1 MRARRAL
8 RCHCLSARACN
19 LSARE
24 IVTLVRVRS
33 LSLIA
38 CALAARCD
46 VTVSLNHSLSN
57 LCQAKRCASRASVT
71 AAAADDASKTLAAE
85 QSDAEAARDTDAVVR
100 VTARDTALA
109 AAHEILS
116 SAAACDEAEHSH
128 ARDTE
133 AETVSRA
140 AAEIEARLF
149 DLRFEFDERAHE
161 KAPNLWVC
169 HPSNRAYAL
178 SVENPSEE
186 SSLEPDMASGDG
198 ARSLRSDASHGLVS
212 QDTLTRGIM
221 HPHFIVSRSVRCRPD
236 RQRPLVVL
244 GTSACNTSRARF
256 SRRCTNSA
264 KPELTCEREGITLV
278 GACVDVDGDDGDTS
292 SAESPSAAAD
302 VARNDAIATQL
313 EFAKCDTE
321 REGIALVEACGDVD
335 DDKSDGLS
343 PFARPRQRRR
353 TRRRAHSKRRH
364 GQRTRRRVRSKRRR
378 ARAKCIPSQ
387 RVVEDAKNMK
397 EAKGVE
403 EGKCVEEA
411 KCAEEANGVEKAKG
425 AEEAKGAKEA
435 QGVEET
441 RDDWPSSYEMAIALV
456 IMGSLP
462 DRPDACQAYGD
473 SSSTAVVE
481 SDASSP
487 SPMVAMVAAAARCCW
502 LGAWDM
508 MSSARRLKM
517 SAMSAVFLLQPPSS
531 SFSVVP
537 LLKVPS
543 SSSWI
548 GAWSSLTAAA
558 TMGISPPMTAAPTPP
573 TPPTATPPTAPSSTP
588 PTPPSPTP
596 PTAPSPTSLS
606 TPGAGWARAVCE
618 CDGCNSDGAVIA
630 APKPPRVT
638 PFGDG
643 YGVRALL
650 FSRRARSRRVCA
662 LVTSARACSCR
673 ARR

>member
-256 SRRCTNSA
+256 SHGDVPILPSLSSHASARGSHSSVRASTSTAMTAILRRRRVLRLRQTSRAMMPSPHNSSLPSVTQSA
-264 KPELTCEREGITLV
+264 RGSHSSKRAATLMTTKAMAFRLSHGQGNGDAHVGALTRSGDTGSAHV
-278 GACVDVDGDDGDTS
+278 GACARSG
-292 SAESPSAAAD
+292 AA
-302 VARNDAIATQL
+302 
-313 EFAKCDTE
+313 
-321 REGIALVEACGDVD
+321 REQSV
-335 DDKSDGLS
+335 
-343 PFARPRQRRR
+343 F
-353 TRRRAHSKRRH
+353 
-364 GQRTRRRVRSKRRR
+364 RVS
-378 ARAKCIPSQ
+378 
-387 RVVEDAKNMK
+387 
-397 EAKGVE
+397 
-403 EGKCVEEA
+403 
-411 KCAEEANGVEKAKG
+411 
-425 AEEAKGAKEA
+425 
-435 QGVEET
+435 
-441 RDDWPSSYEMAIALV
+441 
-456 IMGSLP
+456 
-462 DRPDACQAYGD
+462 
-473 SSSTAVVE
+473 
-481 SDASSP
+481 ASS
-487 SPMVAMVAAAARCCW
+487 R
-502 LGAWDM
+502 
-508 MSSARRLKM
+508 
-517 SAMSAVFLLQPPSS
+517 
-531 SFSVVP
+531 
-537 LLKVPS
+537 
-543 SSSWI
+543 
-548 GAWSSLTAAA
+548 
-558 TMGISPPMTAAPTPP
+558 TPR
-573 TPPTATPPTAPSSTP
+573 T
-588 PTPPSPTP
+588 
-596 PTAPSPTSLS
+596 
-606 TPGAGWARAVCE
+606 
-618 CDGCNSDGAVIA
+618 
-630 APKPPRVT
+630 
-638 PFGDG
+638 
-643 YGVRALL
+643 
-650 FSRRARSRRVCA
+650 
-662 LVTSARACSCR
+662 
-673 ARR
+673 